1 MQSDSIKERGTDVMS
16 ISDKIRKYSFIFMP
30 RWHIPFLK
38 NKYLCLQG
46 KFTGKHLFKFE
57 IYGKWRRKDHAGYD
71 INLEICGYEFYL
83 EITDGRH
90 WNYVEDRFYMDDEP
104 QCGWSSPEKYYEDI
118 KKFIANHPEIDKGYY
133 RRCLIAYKLYNQI
146 RPWDGMAITFEEF
159 GEMVRKFADDSGL
172 MFKHYLNPGGW
183 HEISKMYADEI
194 NAQFSEEKLIA
205 EFITYKKPEDGS
217 FCFRS
222 FIIDEREDFSR
233 KGGIIILPEE
243 KSGHKYKSR
252 QIGRIITW
260 LKNRLKPIN
269 QGLRHENIIMEIL
282 SKRKEIKCFSL
293 GYFFSGMY
301 FSPVKPRR
309 YNCGSLCIEILNADS
324 ELLCKIAEEL
334 CAVMN
339 KPEILLKDYKTDR
352 FRRFER

>member
-1 MQSDSIKERGTDVMS
+1 MSCIYWKEIKVPVIE
-16 ISDKIRKYSFIFMP
+16 
-30 RWHIPFLK
+30 
-38 NKYLCLQG
+38 NKYACLQIFV
-46 KFTGKHLFKFE
+46 KKEHLLHLSWC
-57 IYGKWRRKDHAGYD
+57 IWHYDHRGID
-71 INLEICGYEFYL
+71 IDLEIFGYEFHF
-83 EITDGRH
+83 EFNDDSH
-90 WNYVEDRFYMDDEP
+90 WNFVENRFYYDDEP
-104 QCGWSSPEKYYEDI
+104 IGNYRTEHYFADV
-118 KKFIANHPEIDKGYY
+118 KKFMAAHPEIDKGYY

-146 RPWDGMAITFEEF
+146 RPWEGMAITFGEF
-159 GEMVRKFADDSGL
+159 GEMVRKFAADSGL
-172 MFKHYLNPGGW
+172 MFKHYINPGGW

-194 NAQFSEEKLIA
+194 NAQFSEEKIIA

-222 FIIDEREDFSR
+222 FIIDEREDFSS

-282 SKRKEIKCFSL
+282 RKRKETKCFSL

-324 ELLCKIAEEL
+324 ELLCKMAEEL